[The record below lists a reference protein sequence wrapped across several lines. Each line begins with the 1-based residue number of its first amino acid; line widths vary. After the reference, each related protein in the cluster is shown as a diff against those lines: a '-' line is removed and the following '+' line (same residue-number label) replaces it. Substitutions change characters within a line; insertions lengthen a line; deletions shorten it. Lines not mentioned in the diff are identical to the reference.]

1 MGVMI
6 EARGLAFGWRADA
19 PLGRDLDLTVA
30 PGELVCL
37 LGPNGG
43 GKTTLLRTLSGLL
56 APLAGEVRLAGS
68 PLAGLARAEI
78 ARRVAVVPQ
87 SHQVA
92 FPFSVEE
99 VVLMGRTSRLAL
111 LATPSRGDHV
121 EVARR
126 LEQLAI
132 AHLARRPYNAI
143 SGGERQLVLFAR
155 ALVQEPRA
163 VILDEPTAS
172 LDFGNQ
178 LRVLQTMRDLARGGL
193 AVLASTHDPD
203 HAFLVADRAVL
214 LGRGGVLAAGRPEA
228 VITPDSLRALYGVEI
243 DVVRGGDGRVAC
255 MARLA

>member
-1 MGVMI
+1 MGVTI

-19 PLGRDLDLTVA
+19 PLCRGLDLTVA
-30 PGELVCL
+30 AGELVCL

-43 GKTTLLRTLSGLL
+43 GKTTLLRTLTGLM
-56 APLAGEVRLAGS
+56 APLAGEVRLAGA
-68 PLAGLARAEI
+68 PLAGLGRAEI

-155 ALVQEPRA
+155 ALVQEPLA

-178 LRVLQTMRDLARGGL
+178 LRVLQTMRDLARAGL

-203 HAFLVADRAVL
+203 HAFLIADRAVL
-214 LGRGGVLAAGRPEA
+214 LGRGGVVAEGRPEVA
-228 VITPDSLRALYGVEI
+228 ITRDTLRALYGVEI
-243 DVVRGGDGRVAC
+243 DVVRDAVGRVAC
-255 MARLA
+255 MPRLA